1 MDIFKI
7 SVPNGIEVGTFDNT
21 TLYIQ
26 CSIDAIYPE
35 LHSRPFLG
43 CLDLQSKCCWGKNS
57 PLKTDL
63 TPLCTEIYTWPAR
76 QDIHSAVTG
85 GLQGYMAFKLRHL
98 VTKHTWMTELSGAK
112 NRIWRTLS
120 YRLQSQHIWA
130 KSHRCTFQEV
140 KSVEKHQTVN
150 ITINISW
157 FCPSFSGWSVICAP
171 SDR

>member
-1 MDIFKI
+1 MVHEKQVLSWFMKRWSWIQWDKTLQC
-7 SVPNGIEVGTFDNT
+7 SVNICFVH
-21 TLYIQ
+21 Q

-43 CLDLQSKCCWGKNS
+43 CLDFQSKCCWGKNS

-85 GLQGYMAFKLRHL
+85 GLQGYTAFKLRHL

-140 KSVEKHQTVN
+140 KSVEKH
-150 ITINISW
+150 
-157 FCPSFSGWSVICAP
+157 
-171 SDR
+171 